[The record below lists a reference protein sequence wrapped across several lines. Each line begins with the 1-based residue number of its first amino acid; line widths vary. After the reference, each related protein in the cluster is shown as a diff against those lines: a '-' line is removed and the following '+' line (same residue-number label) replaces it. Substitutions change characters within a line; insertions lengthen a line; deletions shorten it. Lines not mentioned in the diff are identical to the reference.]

1 MNFTFKLEILVTKSR
16 KTHKYENN
24 NKHTAQKLK
33 TKQSILQ
40 VRKDKFRLQKIS
52 GDGQCL
58 NENVSSKKFNKSFW
72 LHK

>member
-40 VRKDKFRLQKIS
+40 VRKDKFRLQK
-52 GDGQCL
+52 
-58 NENVSSKKFNKSFW
+58 
-72 LHK
+72 